1 MAAHDVQIQIVE
13 SVPLAVVRRQARQ
26 AELAS
31 LVPAC
36 CGLVWEAV
44 RSQRVKAGRHVALY
58 WDGSIRL
65 EVGVELHGP
74 FTDDGEVVASATPA
88 GTVAMTTHLGPYA
101 GLGAAH
107 DAIARWCA
115 GQRPP
120 PRRAVLGDL
129 RPLAARVG
137 HQPRGDLHR
146 RLLPARD
153 QLDSPPTAVR
163 SSATRTCQRPSAER
177 WNQSANG
184 RTSFSSSPWKRQCA
198 CWTPVTS
205 ATPSPR
211 SISRF
216 VQRHREHLRRNR
228 ADRLDEGGARRRRA
242 ARRPQPEVRREE
254 RIDGVGVLAPDRL
267 GERGRRLGD
276 AGPFVHVAAVLSRER
291 PGTSAGH
298 GPGRGAR
305 SHLTK

>member
-1 MAAHDVQIQIVE
+1 MATHDVQIQVVE

-88 GTVAMTTHLGPYA
+88 GTVAMTTHVGPYA
-101 GLGAAH
+101 GLGCGPRRDRALV
-107 DAIARWCA
+107 CS
-115 GQRPP
+115 QRPP

-137 HQPRGDLHR
+137 HQPRGDPHG
-146 RLLPARD
+146 RLLPAR
-153 QLDSPPTAVR
+153 
-163 SSATRTCQRPSAER
+163 
-177 WNQSANG
+177 
-184 RTSFSSSPWKRQCA
+184 
-198 CWTPVTS
+198 
-205 ATPSPR
+205 
-211 SISRF
+211 
-216 VQRHREHLRRNR
+216 R
-228 ADRLDEGGARRRRA
+228 A
-242 ARRPQPEVRREE
+242 
-254 RIDGVGVLAPDRL
+254 
-267 GERGRRLGD
+267 
-276 AGPFVHVAAVLSRER
+276 
-291 PGTSAGH
+291 
-298 GPGRGAR
+298 
-305 SHLTK
+305 